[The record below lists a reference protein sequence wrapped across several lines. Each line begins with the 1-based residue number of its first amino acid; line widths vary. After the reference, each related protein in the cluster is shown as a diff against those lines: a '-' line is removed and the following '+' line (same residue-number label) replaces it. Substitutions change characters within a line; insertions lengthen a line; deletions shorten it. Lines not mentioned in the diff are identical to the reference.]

1 MTSQAENDTCTESFW
16 HFRKVKIQGSEW
28 SGWFKVGIKLEINK
42 RGMTY
47 IAKETGPKG
56 IFNF

>member
-1 MTSQAENDTCTESFW
+1 MTSQAENDTVRSPFGISERSP
-16 HFRKVKIQGSEW
+16 RSRVQEW

-47 IAKETGPKG
+47 IAKETGPRA
-56 IFNF
+56 F